1 MKWAVR
7 YSAEAKE
14 DLRSIYIYI
23 AIELLSPHN
32 AANQYRRISSAI
44 LKLEEMP
51 FRFPLFKDEPWQSL
65 GMRWFPIDNYLVFYF
80 VDEKTHRVDIA
91 RIMYKGRNVEE
102 QL

>member
-1 MKWAVR
+1 MNWAVN

-14 DLRSIYIYI
+14 DLRNIYIYI
-23 AIELLSPHN
+23 AIELLSPYN

-51 FRFPLFKDEPWQSL
+51 LRFPLFKDEPWHTL

-80 VDEKTHRVDIA
+80 VDEGAHRVDIA